1 MSEILTSWKEIAAHF
16 GKGVRTVQRW
26 EKELGLPVRRP
37 QLSGHANIIVTTR
50 QELDAW
56 FNSTEVFATALM
68 AENESLRARIAELEA
83 ENEALRAL
91 DTSLPKSA

>member
-26 EKELGLPVRRP
+26 EKDLGLPVRRP
-37 QLSGHANIIVTTR
+37 QHSTHSSIIVTTR

-56 FNSTEVFATALM
+56 FNSQEVFATALM
-68 AENESLRARIAELEA
+68 AENEALRARVAELEV
-83 ENEALRAL
+83 ENERLRGIEM
-91 DTSLPKSA
+91 PKAS